1 LRNVAR
7 AGGLLELIPD
17 DERRRVLATAPR
29 RRFARGE
36 TVFHEGDPGD
46 SLHVIAKGHV
56 AVRATTALGDVAT
69 FRVLGSG
76 DIFGEQALL
85 VADAHRVATV
95 VALETVETH
104 ILHKDDFDALR
115 LQHREVDRFLVE
127 ALVLQVRRL
136 STHLQEALF
145 VPSEVRVLRRLAELC
160 ESYRTHEGRA
170 VIPLTQE
177 DIASLAGTSRP
188 TANRVLKAAEDE
200 GVLLIGRRR
209 IEVLDAEGLA
219 RRAS

>member
-1 LRNVAR
+1 MAR
-7 AGGLLELIPD
+7 AGGLLQLIPD
-17 DERRRVLATAPR
+17 DERRRVLAAAPR

-56 AVRATTALGDVAT
+56 AVRATTSLGDVAT
-69 FRVLGSG
+69 FRVLGTG

-85 VADAHRVATV
+85 VSDARRVATV
-95 VALETVETH
+95 VALEPVETH
-104 ILHKDDFDALR
+104 TLHRDDFEALR
-115 LQHREVDRFLVE
+115 QQHRQVDRFLVE

-145 VPSEVRVLRRLAELC
+145 VPAELRVLRRLVELC
-160 ESYRTHEGRA
+160 DSYRIDDGRA
-170 VIPLTQE
+170 VIPLTQD

-188 TANRVLKAAEDE
+188 TANRVLKTAQDD
-200 GVLLIGRRR
+200 GLLVIGRRR

-219 RRAS
+219 QRAS